1 MEDNSHVRAGT
12 WQRKALPCPQHAHG
26 RGLHQRL
33 GCHSAG
39 PGAGENVGKPKG
51 CCRTLCAPLGMKG
64 WGMAPR
70 GSLPAPIPS
79 RTAAELHGVAQR
91 RQRPPLPEG
100 PDGGPQPGTQR
111 CLLILLLILLLPP
124 PLRRGAAPPPL
135 PVGLIPVDAEGL
147 RLRRLLGL
155 RLRRAA
161 PGALLPAARR

>member
-12 WQRKALPCPQHAHG
+12 WQRRELPCPQHAGG

-39 PGAGENVGKPKG
+39 PGAGENAGKPKG
-51 CCRTLCAPLGMKG
+51 CCRKLCAPLGMKG
-64 WGMAPR
+64 RGMATR
-70 GSLPAPIPS
+70 GPLPAPVAS

-100 PDGGPQPGTQR
+100 PDGGPQPGAER
-111 CLLILLLILLLPP
+111 CLLILLLLTLLLPP

-135 PVGLIPVDAEGL
+135 LPVGLIPVHAEGL
-147 RLRRLLGL
+147 RLRRL
-155 RLRRAA
+155 RRAA
-161 PGALLPAARR
+161 PGAVLPAARC